1 MSGIAPLGATT
12 QTTQGTGTSNSTAGI
27 GGLTQNDF
35 LQLLVSQM
43 QNQDPLNP
51 LSSNQ
56 FLQEMAS
63 FTEVT
68 DLTQLQQ
75 LTQSLVKNEVASQ
88 GLQLLGRTV
97 TAVDPSS
104 GQTVSGT
111 VSSLTMQNGQPVL
124 TIGSAQLPVSS
135 VVTVQ

>member
-75 LTQSLVKNEVASQ
+75 LTQSLVNNEVASQ

>member
-1 MSGIAPLGATT
+1 MSAINPIGGGSQSGGSTSGI
-12 QTTQGTGTSNSTAGI
+12 S
-27 GGLTQNDF
+27 GLSQNDF

-51 LSSNQ
+51 TTSDQ

-68 DLTQLQQ
+68 DLSQLQQ
-75 LTQSLVKNEVASQ
+75 LTQSLISNEVASQ

-97 TAVDPSS
+97 TGTDPTT
-104 GQTVSGT
+104 GQSVSGT
-111 VSSLTMQNGQPVL
+111 VSGLTMQNGQPIL
-124 TIGSAQLPVSS
+124 TVGTSQLPVSS
-135 VVTVQ
+135 VVSVQ

>member
-1 MSGIAPLGATT
+1 VSAINPLGAAGT
-12 QTTQGTGTSNSTAGI
+12 QTTQASSAANL
-27 GGLTQNDF
+27 GGLTQNNF
-35 LQLLVSQM
+35 LQLLVAQM

-51 LSSNQ
+51 MSSDQ

-63 FTEVT
+63 FTEVV
-68 DLTQLQQ
+68 DLGQLQQ
-75 LTQSLVKNEVASQ
+75 QTQNLINNEVASQ

-97 TAVDPSS
+97 TAIDPTS
-104 GQTVSGT
+104 GQSVSGT
-111 VSSLTMQNGQPVL
+111 VSQLTMQNGQPML

>member
-12 QTTQGTGTSNSTAGI
+12 QTTQGTGTSNSAAGI

-75 LTQSLVKNEVASQ
+75 LTQSLVNNEVASQ

>member
-1 MSGIAPLGATT
+1 MSAINPLGTST
-12 QTTQGTGTSNSTAGI
+12 QSTTQGSSL
-27 GGLTQNDF
+27 GGLTQNNF
-35 LQLLVSQM
+35 LQLLVAQM

-51 LSSNQ
+51 MSSDQ

-63 FTEVT
+63 FTEVV
-68 DLTQLQQ
+68 DLGQLQQ
-75 LTQSLVKNEVASQ
+75 LTQSLVNNEVASQ

-104 GQTVSGT
+104 GQSVSGT
-111 VSSLTMQNGQPVL
+111 VSALTMQNGQPML